1 MAADEAGSAAKGRPM
16 SRDQWTVI
24 GVGVALLGS
33 LAYFHS
39 DLGDRIDNVRS
50 DLSAQI
56 GEMRGTIGEMRE
68 RLASVETRFDGVET
82 RLGGVETRL
91 DGVETRLVRIEDAVG
106 VPALA
111 EAAEPDPALARVR

>member
-1 MAADEAGSAAKGRPM
+1 MAADEAGRAAKGRPM

-82 RLGGVETRL
+82 RL
-91 DGVETRLVRIEDAVG
+91 VRIEGAVG